1 MCSEAEDA
9 GGLTPGKDDNEV
21 ARYFLRRTLLI
32 LRCVDY
38 KREEPNPGP
47 SLSRVK
53 QFSGRKHLRC
63 RRSGPDNLRT
73 VRAG

>member
-9 GGLTPGKDDNEV
+9 GGLTPGKDDNEA

-38 KREEPNPGP
+38 ISSSSKLRIYTSQKPRI
-47 SLSRVK
+47 SR
-53 QFSGRKHLRC
+53 S
-63 RRSGPDNLRT
+63 S
-73 VRAG
+73 RAK